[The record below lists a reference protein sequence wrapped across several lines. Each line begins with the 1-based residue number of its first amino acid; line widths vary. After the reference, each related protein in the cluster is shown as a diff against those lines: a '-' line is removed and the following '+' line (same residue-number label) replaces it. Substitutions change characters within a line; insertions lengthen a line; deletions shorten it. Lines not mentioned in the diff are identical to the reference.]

1 MTNMNLPMKIVIAD
15 PPDVTSQWLIANH
28 PNLGA
33 LYIIGYLREKVSG
46 VELHYLDAHLD
57 LCDHMDMLEKI
68 RPDIYGLSVSV
79 MREKDAFRSIRAVKE
94 KFPQLPIVC
103 GGPYP
108 TIMYEDILKSLPVDV
123 CVIGEGE
130 ATMAEVIEVFK
141 GSKRLEEVAGIAFM
155 KNNQINVTPRRSL
168 IPDLDSIPFPAWD
181 LIDFKKYNGSFQYM
195 AQPNTVIITSRGCP
209 FNCVFCANAVW
220 KLSKPWLRL
229 RSPENI
235 CQEISLLHRMGIR
248 EISIRSDE
256 FNPVLSWAVDFCRE
270 IRKLGLKDLFFQGN
284 IRADKMTDELAAEM
298 KKCNFWMVQLGIE
311 SGNQR
316 TLDGIGKKIT
326 IEQIVQ
332 TSRILKR
339 HGIKVYGY
347 IMIYHA
353 WEEDGKFCYESPE
366 DVDRTLAFV
375 RKMKKEKLLDYM
387 SFSTTTPM
395 RGSTLFDIARR
406 HNMLKQD
413 KDVNDLS
420 DFLMVLPDVSE
431 KAMKRSRRKGLL
443 LQLWMNLF
451 SGRNDLSD
459 WSRNW
464 HKLKTLLK
472 SI

>member
-1 MTNMNLPMKIVIAD
+1 MKTPIKIVIAD
-15 PPDVTSQWLIANH
+15 PPDVATPWLIANH

-33 LYIIGYLREKVSG
+33 LYLIGYLREKVSG
-46 VELHYLDAHLD
+46 VALHYLDAHHNLRS
-57 LCDHMDMLEKI
+57 HIDMLEKI
-68 RPDIYGLSVSV
+68 QPDIYGLSISV
-79 MREKDAFRSIRAVKE
+79 MREKDAFKTIRAVKE
-94 KFPQLPIVC
+94 RFPQLPIIC

-108 TIMYEDILKSLPVDV
+108 TIMYEHILTSLPVDV
-123 CVIGEGE
+123 CVMGEGE
-130 ATMAEVIEVFK
+130 ATMAELAEVFK
-141 GSKRLEEVAGIAFM
+141 GVKRLEDVPGTAFM
-155 KNNQINVTPRRSL
+155 KNGRLTVTPKRSL

-181 LIDFKKYNGSFQYM
+181 LIDFQQYDGSFQYM
-195 AQPNTVIITSRGCP
+195 AQPNTAIITSRGCP
-209 FNCVFCANAVW
+209 FDCVFCANAVW

-229 RSPENI
+229 RSPENV
-235 CQEISLLHRMGIR
+235 CREIAMLYRKGIR

-256 FNPVLSWAVDFCRE
+256 FNPVLSWAIDFCRE
-270 IRKLGLKDLFFQGN
+270 IRKLGLNDIFFQGN

-316 TLDGIGKKIT
+316 TLDGIGKKIS
-326 IEQIVQ
+326 IEQVVQ

-353 WEEDGKFCYESPE
+353 WEENGTFCYESPE

-395 RGSTLFDIARR
+395 RGSALFDIAKR
-406 HNMLKQD
+406 HNMLKQG
-413 KDVNDLS
+413 KDVDDLS
-420 DFLMVLPDVSE
+420 DFLMVLPKVSE
-431 KAMKRSRRKGLL
+431 KAMKRSRRKGLF

-451 SGRNDLSD
+451 SGHNNLSD

-472 SI
+472 SM